1 MELYIV
7 YGVSYLDGSD
17 GLEPAK
23 VYSLYGVFDQR
34 DLAEK
39 IVRDKTRAN
48 EQNDSGEIIL
58 VKQGILNRPTD
69 EFYEDC

>member
-1 MELYIV
+1 MVYRIWTAVMDLSPPRCTAYME
-7 YGVSYLDGSD
+7 
-17 GLEPAK
+17 
-23 VYSLYGVFDQR
+23 SLIR
-34 DLAEK
+34 ETSRKK

-58 VKQGILNRPTD
+58 VKQSTLNRPTN

>member
-1 MELYIV
+1 ME
-7 YGVSYLDGSD
+7 
-17 GLEPAK
+17 
-23 VYSLYGVFDQR
+23 SLIR
-34 DLAEK
+34 ETSRKK

-58 VKQGILNRPTD
+58 VKQSTLNRPTN